1 MATKRTSRR
10 PVSRNADGG
19 SLAVPPDPAFIERI
33 ESVDDHLSTPGQY
46 YTTTGQQAYLVARS
60 MTWHP
65 MVEAGEETYF
75 AEGSVFHWTVLADE
89 KSATSD
95 VLPVELLNE
104 KVQIEQL
111 SDAVSR
117 LGKNAMRRNGDEGG
131 EDWGVTESYFLD
143 KLDAYDRW
151 ESAFWRELLQNS
163 RDAGATKIELSSEE
177 TTYSDPA
184 TGEGLPAV
192 LCVCRDNGVGM
203 DKETLKRAFFTLGGS
218 MKPAGAVGGF
228 GDAKELILTPWYR
241 YEVRTRGL
249 LAIGQHQRLF
259 APGIRSG
266 EPFVQG
272 VEIRVWMP
280 VHKSTNDSYAVG
292 VLEKSHLIG
301 IRVTVNGQR
310 VSADLIGGDKVREH
324 PITITTFTVSWS
336 ERGEGRTQSFA
347 YSDEFYEFTNGL
359 SRKGIAYDTSREQK
373 EVGRMEIWR
382 QPRSKRNGCFVRGS
396 GVFMFEKRVDANIK
410 GAIFVDITA
419 PPRGV
424 FTRKRDALAA
434 SSSASGF
441 LNAYL
446 EELAVDPMSALKKQR
461 AERDKERTIYT
472 GSGPLDVRSGEGAAV
487 AEEERA
493 RRMAKASKVGA
504 DLASRVDLSKSK
516 SKKGGGVELTDQQF
530 DAISKGVKEQLERDQ
545 EEADRQQESQG
556 GERGPDLVPLPETF
570 DAVAKNVT
578 FVSHEQLAG
587 ALRFAAWK
595 PDLFVYQNLDNWKM
609 PKDFNPLTMKPKYLK
624 LIRLWSELC
633 KYALVRLGMF
643 KPFGV
648 GWIFDTERDESGNEM
663 VLGAG
668 YLREADTDWLLLN
681 PVKIRR
687 TNASYEEYPDYS
699 VESDYYNL
707 SDDASIRRLCASV
720 IHEVT
725 HMQGFGKHDQK
736 YAYALTDNIE
746 IAFGME
752 KAAKKIL
759 TGVNRVVREEVKERK
774 AAKEVESQIPWDALI
789 GKAIMAVRIGHN
801 AGFSYSSPEEIS
813 KGKPSVAEL
822 VRLLSQGP
830 SKLADPYRAERVINE
845 GERIYSSSDVNP
857 RVFLRLY
864 EALRDK
870 GLLPAVSNE
879 QASQY
884 TKKAF
889 IYGFDL
895 PDPRDRGEVEVP
907 SSVGVYNVTKRTK
920 GGETQWVLREGYSG
934 LRGKEIV
941 SGKLWGG
948 DQLVDR
954 YRYND
959 HLLAARPDG
968 LWVVWAPIE
977 GSSTEYKGL
986 PSEKLERVLSISA
999 YADINLSTQDK
1010 ANWNFYTYGWNGK
1023 IASQYSGAP
1032 GTPSMLSAAEAQG
1045 NAMTQISAAIGKTPQ
1060 AARMPR
1066 GAWRSSGGEHFF
1078 GHDVEGEKRVSLGE
1092 VVRGND
1098 RRWLAY
1104 IWAGGYSDD
1113 NQETTWSEEYDSLEE
1128 AKQAVEQQSM
1138 KHPLRT

>member
-10 PVSRNADGG
+10 HVSRNADSG
-19 SLAVPPDPAFIERI
+19 SLALPTSPAFIERI
-33 ESVDDHLSTPGQY
+33 DSVDRHLSTPGQY
-46 YTTTGQQAYLVARS
+46 YTTTGQQAYLVARAL
-60 MTWHP
+60 TWHP

-75 AEGSVFHWTVLADE
+75 AEGSVFHWTVLTEE
-89 KSATSD
+89 KSPASD
-95 VLPVELLNE
+95 VLPPELLNE
-104 KVQIEQL
+104 KVQIGQL
-111 SDAVSR
+111 AEAVPLMS
-117 LGKNAMRRNGDEGG
+117 KNAMRQNGDEGG

-163 RDAGATKIELSSEE
+163 RDAGANRIDLSSEE

-184 TGEGLPAV
+184 TGESLPAV
-192 LCVCRDNGVGM
+192 LCICRDNGVGM

-241 YEVRTRGL
+241 YEVRTRDL

-292 VLEKSHLIG
+292 VLEKSHLSG

-310 VSADLIGGDKVREH
+310 ISADLIGGDKVREH
-324 PITITTFTVSWS
+324 PITITTYTVLWS
-336 ERGEGRTQSFA
+336 ERGEERTQSFA

-373 EVGRMEIWR
+373 EVGKMEIWR

-396 GVFMFEKRVDANIK
+396 GVFMFEKRVDASIK

-446 EELAVDPMSALKKQR
+446 EELAVDPLSALKKQR
-461 AERDKERTIYT
+461 AERDKERTVYT

-493 RRMAKASKVGA
+493 RRMAKASRVGA
-504 DLASRVDLSKSK
+504 DLASRVDLTKSK

-530 DAISKGVKEQLERDQ
+530 DTISKGVKEQLERDQ
-545 EEADRQQESQG
+545 EDADREQESQG

-587 ALRFAAWK
+587 ALQFAAWK

-663 VLGAG
+663 VMGAG
-668 YLREADTDWLLLN
+668 YLREADADWLLLN
-681 PVKIRR
+681 PVKIKR
-687 TNASYEEYPDYS
+687 TNPSYEEYPDYL

-707 SDDASIRRLCASV
+707 SDEASIRRLCASV

-774 AAKEVESQIPWDALI
+774 AAKEAEAQLPWDVIL
-789 GKAIMAVRIGHN
+789 GKLFFTLRAAYQGDAVE
-801 AGFSYSSPEEIS
+801 A
-813 KGKPSVAEL
+813 VAEGKTPVADV
-822 VRLLSQGP
+822 VRSVGEVSHILGVGEATYTVGGQFWRRFYGPLP
-830 SKLADPYRAERVINE
+830 SKPL
-845 GERIYSSSDVNP
+845 
-857 RVFLRLY
+857 LRLY
-864 EALRDK
+864 ESLRDK
-870 GLLPAVSNE
+870 GLIVNISDD
-879 QASQY
+879 QAREHYNKSVGA
-884 TKKAF
+884 TFAW
-889 IYGFDL
+889 
-895 PDPRDRGEVEVP
+895 PDPREKTEPRRSP
-907 SSVGVYNVTKRTK
+907 SNVGVYNVTERTK
-920 GGETQWVLREGYSG
+920 EGQKQWVLREGYSG
-934 LRGKEIV
+934 MRGKEV
-941 SGKLWGG
+941 AFGKLWPG
-948 DQLVDR
+948 DDLADR
-954 YRYND
+954 WRYKDSIRNVRAD
-959 HLLAARPDG
+959 D
-968 LWVVWAPIE
+968 LWVVWTPR
-977 GSSTEYKGL
+977 GSTQHYQMFFSDGILT
-986 PSEKLERVLSISA
+986 KLQLGT
-999 YADINLSTQDK
+999 YADAEVNSWDQGAT
-1010 ANWNFYTYGWNGK
+1010 WGVSTYGTNGV
-1023 IASQYSGAP
+1023 ISSRLPQDEP
-1032 GTPSMLSAAEAQG
+1032 TLTSAAQAQD
-1045 NAMTQISAAIGKTPQ
+1045 AVVRQVSEAIGKTTQ

-1092 VVRGND
+1092 VVRGNE

-1113 NQETTWSEEYDSLEE
+1113 SQEPTWSEEYDDLEE

-1138 KHPLRT
+1138 KHPLRA